1 MVSDEPPVVVFTD
14 AAFEAGRGTIGV
26 VIKRPGEPLLWTA
39 CDCPAWVLRAFAELD
54 RPKEQYIGQLELLAA
69 VVAYTTFPEELRG
82 RRVIHWIENE
92 SAVYALVKGYSS
104 APDSARVVNLFQGCV
119 AQLAV
124 TPWVEY
130 VQSSDNIADL
140 PSRGEFELLRTLG
153 GPCAFRAAIVPT
165 LGSLT
170 GPLMPL
176 LG

>member
-1 MVSDEPPVVVFTD
+1 MAVYKTVPD
-14 AAFEAGRGTIGV
+14 A
-26 VIKRPGEPLLWTA
+26 
-39 CDCPAWVLRAFAELD
+39 LRD
-54 RPKEQYIGQLELLAA
+54 RD
-69 VVAYTTFPEELRG
+69 
-82 RRVIHWIENE
+82 VIHWIDNE

-104 APDSARVVNLFQGCV
+104 APDSPRVVNLFQGCV

-176 LG
+176 LA